1 MEDIF
6 KKYLDNSQDYDTI
19 KLELENSYNFEQCF
33 EVMDMVDHQDA
44 DTLARNHAL
53 SYPFIVETNRQML
66 FDLIREVWD
75 IAYSHGY
82 HDAQADEGINL
93 TEIEE

>member
-6 KKYLDNSQDYDTI
+6 KKYLDNSQDCNTI
-19 KLELENSYNFEQCF
+19 KLELENSYPLEDLWDLAKQ
-33 EVMDMVDHQDA
+33 A
-44 DTLARNHAL
+44 DYSDLRILQQQGLRIEN
-53 SYPFIVETNRQML
+53 VETNRKLL

-82 HDAQADEGINL
+82 HDAQADEGMGL
-93 TEIEE
+93 SEMEG